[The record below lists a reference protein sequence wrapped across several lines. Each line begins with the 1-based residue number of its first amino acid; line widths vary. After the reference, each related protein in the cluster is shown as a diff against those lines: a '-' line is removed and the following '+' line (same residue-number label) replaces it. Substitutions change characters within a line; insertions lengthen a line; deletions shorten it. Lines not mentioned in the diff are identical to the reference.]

1 MTRAASRKRAD
12 VTQAISRVPARL
24 GTGLAHLSIGWQGF
38 SQVKNASVPSRPMF
52 LIINNALGGIAGGV
66 TNGRFCKPCRSITE
80 GYAAFESLLA
90 LTSARRRS

>member
-1 MTRAASRKRAD
+1 
-12 VTQAISRVPARL
+12 
-24 GTGLAHLSIGWQGF
+24 
-38 SQVKNASVPSRPMF
+38 MF